1 MFRSLAAFRLLPGLL
16 AAVFLLSACTNPDD
30 LDEPLPD
37 LGDFSL
43 GHNVVVASK
52 MKKVALSRE
61 ATAEEWETVVKAA
74 VAERFGRYDGDKLY
88 HLGISVEGYILA
100 PPGIPLVLSPKS
112 GLIVNVTVWD
122 DLAGGKINEEP
133 KQFTVLESFSGDT
146 LVGSGLTQTREEQMD
161 NLARNAAKLIEDWLL
176 DNREW
181 FGAAPGPMA
190 GTMPDPAATPTQTL
204 PESGETAL
212 PAEAAEGGE
221 VVSAEDG

>member
-1 MFRSLAAFRLLPGLL
+1 MLRSLAAFRLLPGLL

-30 LDEPLPD
+30 FDEPLPD

-52 MKKVALSRE
+52 MKKVAISRE
-61 ATAEEWETVVKAA
+61 ASAEEWETVMKAA
-74 VAERFGRYDGDKLY
+74 VQERFGRYDGDKMY

-112 GLIVNVTVWD
+112 GLIINVTVWD
-122 DLAGGKINEEP
+122 DLAGAKINEEP
-133 KQFTVLESFSGDT
+133 KQFTVLETFSGDT

-161 NLARNAAKLIEDWLL
+161 NLARNAAKQIENWLL

-181 FGAAPGPMA
+181 FGVAPGPQA
-190 GTMPDPAATPTQTL
+190 GMVAPSTAPAETP
-204 PESGETAL
+204 EGELEA
-212 PAEAAEGGE
+212 PAEAAVDTVDE
-221 VVSAEDG
+221 VVTSEAG